1 MTTAMTTE
9 ERLGHLEKGQDATNE
24 KIDAL
29 DRNIGKRMDDTNIRI
44 SEGNQRLS
52 NIETKLDNTNI
63 STGSKFDTLTNRI
76 GSKFDTLTNR
86 MDSKF
91 DALTNRMDNLNSRMT
106 AIGILLVIAVIGS
119 AASNI
124 LFG

>member
-9 ERLGHLEKGQDATNE
+9 ERLGRLEKGQDATNE

-44 SEGNQRLS
+44 SEANQRLN
-52 NIETKLDNTNI
+52 NIETKLDNATS
-63 STGSKFDTLTNRI
+63 STGSKFDALTNRMD
-76 GSKFDTLTNR
+76 SKFDALTNR

>member
-1 MTTAMTTE
+1 MTTAMTIE
-9 ERLGHLEKGQDATNE
+9 ERLGRLEKGQDAANE

-29 DRNIGKRMDDTNIRI
+29 DRNLGKRMDDTNLRI
-44 SEGNQRLS
+44 SEANQRLN
-52 NIETKLDNTNI
+52 NIETKLDNATS
-63 STGSKFDTLTNRI
+63 STGSKFDA
-76 GSKFDTLTNR
+76 LTNR

-91 DALTNRMDNLNSRMT
+91 DALTNRMDSKFDAGTNRMDNLNSRMT
-106 AIGILLVIAVIGS
+106 AIGILLVITVIGS

>member
-1 MTTAMTTE
+1 MTTAMTIE
-9 ERLGHLEKGQDATNE
+9 ERLGRLEKGQDATNE

-29 DRNIGKRMDDTNIRI
+29 DRNLGKRMDDTNLRI
-44 SEGNQRLS
+44 SEGNQRLN
-52 NIETKLDNTNI
+52 NIESKLDNATS
-63 STGSKFDTLTNRI
+63 STGSKFDA
-76 GSKFDTLTNR
+76 LTNR

-91 DALTNRMDNLNSRMT
+91 DALTNWMDSKFDAGTNRMDNLNSRMT
-106 AIGILLVIAVIGS
+106 AIGILLIIAVIGS

>member
-9 ERLGHLEKGQDATNE
+9 ERLGRLEKGQDATNE

-44 SEGNQRLS
+44 SEANQRLN
-52 NIETKLDNTNI
+52 NIETKLDNATS
-63 STGSKFDTLTNRI
+63 STGSKFDA
-76 GSKFDTLTNR
+76 LTNR

>member
-1 MTTAMTTE
+1 MTTAMTIE
-9 ERLGHLEKGQDATNE
+9 ERLGRLEKGQDATNE

-29 DRNIGKRMDDTNIRI
+29 DRNLGKRMDDTNLRI
-44 SEGNQRLS
+44 SEGNQRLN
-52 NIETKLDNTNI
+52 NIETKLDNATS
-63 STGSKFDTLTNRI
+63 STGSKFDA
-76 GSKFDTLTNR
+76 LTNR

-91 DALTNRMDNLNSRMT
+91 DALTNWMDSKFDAGTNRMDNLNSRMT
-106 AIGILLVIAVIGS
+106 AIGILLIIAVIGS